1 MFLKNKLYSLD
12 KMKFQNFSLRNNSQ
26 WLLICVLVLIV
37 FFILWNLYLLVQQTE
52 SDERQ
57 RMELWALAQQQFTE
71 NINLNDDVDPL
82 IFNVLTSENNIPMIV
97 VDADENIVSFN
108 NIDRQRAVARD
119 SAFLKKTLARIKR
132 ENPPIDIVF
141 GDTINQQIYY
151 GNSSLLNK
159 LRLYPLALFLVIMS
173 MGILLFVYLRASQI
187 AQQNKLWTGMAKET
201 AHQIGTPLSSLL
213 GWVSLLKSKGVEEA
227 SHMEKDLN
235 RLEVITHRFSKI
247 GSLPSLKQTDVV
259 AVTLEVFEYLKLR
272 TPKGIELSFH
282 SQIKSQ
288 NIPLNSELYSWVIE
302 NLIKNSI
309 DSLKDKGRIEIK
321 ILGNEENIEVL
332 VQDSGSGIPKKMHK
346 KVFNPG
352 VTTKKRGWGLGL
364 SLAKRI
370 VEEYHGGKISLLK
383 TGKKQG
389 ACFRIELPR

>member
-1 MFLKNKLYSLD
+1 
-12 KMKFQNFSLRNNSQ
+12 
-26 WLLICVLVLIV
+26 
-37 FFILWNLYLLVQQTE
+37 
-52 SDERQ
+52 
-57 RMELWALAQQQFTE
+57 
-71 NINLNDDVDPL
+71 
-82 IFNVLTSENNIPMIV
+82 MIV

-235 RLEVITHRFSKI
+235 LF
-247 GSLPSLKQTDVV
+247 
-259 AVTLEVFEYLKLR
+259 
-272 TPKGIELSFH
+272 
-282 SQIKSQ
+282 
-288 NIPLNSELYSWVIE
+288 PL
-302 NLIKNSI
+302 
-309 DSLKDKGRIEIK
+309 
-321 ILGNEENIEVL
+321 
-332 VQDSGSGIPKKMHK
+332 
-346 KVFNPG
+346 
-352 VTTKKRGWGLGL
+352 
-364 SLAKRI
+364 
-370 VEEYHGGKISLLK
+370 
-383 TGKKQG
+383 
-389 ACFRIELPR
+389 